1 MENLRVF
8 SFEKLE
14 VWKKSK
20 ELIIEVYA
28 LTRHFP
34 PEERFGMTSQIQRA
48 AISIA
53 NNIAEGNSR
62 STQNDKKYFLTIAY
76 GSLMETLNLIIIGA
90 ELNYI
95 SISDY
100 YRLRKQIQIIGF
112 MLTKLKIAT
121 TQKSS

>member
-1 MENLRVF
+1 MENFRVF

-28 LTRHFP
+28 LTRNFP
-34 PEERFGMTSQIQRA
+34 PEERFGMTTQIQRA

-95 SISDY
+95 SALDY

-112 MLTKLKIAT
+112 MLTKLKKAT
-121 TQKSS
+121 TQNPS

>member
-1 MENLRVF
+1 METFRVF

-28 LTRHFP
+28 LTRNFP
-34 PEERFGMTSQIQRA
+34 PEERFGMTTQIQRA

-95 SISDY
+95 STLDY
-100 YRLRKQIQIIGF
+100 HRLREQIQMIGF
-112 MLTKLKIAT
+112 MLTKLKKAT
-121 TQKSS
+121 T